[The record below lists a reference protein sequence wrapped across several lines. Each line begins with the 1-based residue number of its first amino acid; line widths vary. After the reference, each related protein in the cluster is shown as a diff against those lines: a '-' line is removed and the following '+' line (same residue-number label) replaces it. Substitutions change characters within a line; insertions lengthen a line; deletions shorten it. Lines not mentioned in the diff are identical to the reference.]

1 MNASKKNK
9 VIREGD
15 PLFEKLK
22 SQMRPDIAEGL
33 KSITLIKCKK
43 ESTKNDKRHIGR
55 RRPMPEMRAAA
66 MRTLRRQADAGASA
80 AMG

>member
-1 MNASKKNK
+1 MNYRRQKMKASKKHK

-22 SQMRPDIAEGL
+22 SQIRPDIAKGL

-43 ESTKNDKRHIGR
+43 ESNKNDKRPIC
-55 RRPMPEMRAAA
+55 
-66 MRTLRRQADAGASA
+66 
-80 AMG
+80 

>member
-1 MNASKKNK
+1 MKARKKHK

-22 SQMRPDIAEGL
+22 SQMRPDIAKGL

-43 ESTKNDKRHIGR
+43 ESTRNDKRHG
-55 RRPMPEMRAAA
+55 
-66 MRTLRRQADAGASA
+66 G
-80 AMG
+80 

>member
-1 MNASKKNK
+1 MKASKKHK

-43 ESTKNDKRHIGR
+43 EIDDNDTTTTGIPKT
-55 RRPMPEMRAAA
+55 
-66 MRTLRRQADAGASA
+66 TL
-80 AMG
+80 